1 MKKRNLVIV
10 LMAALLLTTS
20 TFVFA
25 QGEQEAKD
33 DGTVRAVAI
42 VKKLSSSFW
51 TDMKYGIEEQAKEY
65 GWDVEVLCPVN
76 ETNEEQIQLLE
87 MALLDP
93 PDVFLITPVDSKG
106 IAPVIE
112 KINEYNIPIINF
124 NTKIS
129 ADDVKVETFVGVE
142 YKQLAITA
150 AEAIAKKVDYKANI
164 LMIEGTTGSQTAID
178 MKEGANSFFD
188 KYPDLVVIDSMP
200 ANYRRADAL
209 NVTQNLLQKH
219 ADVDVIFACNGEM
232 ALGAAEAVRQS
243 GRKGIMIATL
253 NMSDEI
259 AQAIQD
265 GTITLTVDDDSTNVG
280 KQAVVAAKKSLEGIK
295 LPAESMQDGIVVD
308 YDALDP
314 YRIKYGI
321 K

>member
-1 MKKRNLVIV
+1 MKRRNLVLV
-10 LMAALLLTTS
+10 MMAVLLLVGS
-20 TFVFA
+20 VSVFA
-25 QGEQEAKD
+25 QGGQEKADNGNVK
-33 DGTVRAVAI
+33 VVAI

-51 TDMKYGIEEQAKEY
+51 TDMKDGIEAQAGEY

-93 PDVFLITPVDSKG
+93 PDAFLITPVDSKG

-112 KINEYNIPIINF
+112 KINEAGIPIINF

-129 ADDVKVETFVGVE
+129 ADDVDVETFVGVE

-150 AEAIAKKVDYKANI
+150 AEAIAKKVDYTANI

-178 MKEGANSFFD
+178 MKEGANSFFA
-188 KYPDLVVIDSMP
+188 KYDGLKVIDSMP
-200 ANYRRADAL
+200 ANYRRADSL

-280 KQAVVAAKKSLEGIK
+280 KQAVVAAKKVLDGIK
-295 LPAESMQDGIVVD
+295 LPAESMQDGIIVD

-314 YRIKYGI
+314 YRAKYGI
-321 K
+321 N